1 MMTLFFP
8 LVGCQT
14 GTPGS
19 INLHSSLNTADSMIQ
34 RLLRPAAMSSKSITD
49 LRDRVKEGRGGGIS
63 SMSIYM
69 YSYVY
74 TMYMCVCV
82 SV

>member
-19 INLHSSLNTADSMIQ
+19 INLHSSLNTADWMIQ

-49 LRDRVKEGRGGGIS
+49 LRDREKEGRGGDKQYEHIF
-63 SMSIYM
+63 
-69 YSYVY
+69 
-74 TMYMCVCV
+74 VCV
-82 SV
+82 HHVHVRVCV

>member
-19 INLHSSLNTADSMIQ
+19 INLHSSFNTADSMI
-34 RLLRPAAMSSKSITD
+34 RHLLSPAAMSSKSITD
-49 LRDRVKEGRGGGIS
+49 LRDRGKGGGDKQYEHIF
-63 SMSIYM
+63 
-69 YSYVY
+69 VCVHHVHV
-74 TMYMCVCV
+74 CVC
-82 SV
+82 